1 MAFATGGKGGAQS
14 DINVTP
20 LVDVVLVLLIIFM
33 VVTPLLQVSLEAEIP
48 KDEKTEPPPPPPPDE
63 PVQVVISVKSD
74 GTYLNLDK
82 VNDQQLEERLTSMMK
97 SRPKEKKIAFVTG
110 EDGLAFGAIVHVM
123 DIARGAGVKN
133 VGIIDPLQLSPGRQA
148 APSC

>member
-33 VVTPLLQVSLEAEIP
+33 VVTPLLQKSLEAEIP
-48 KDEKTEPPPPPPPDE
+48 DQDAPPSPPDPTEPI
-63 PVQVVISVKSD
+63 QVVISVKRD

-82 VNDQQLEERLTSMMK
+82 VTDEELATRLEGMMK
-97 SRPKEKKIAFVTG
+97 SRAKEKRLAFVTG
-110 EDGLAFGAIVHVM
+110 EDDLAFGAIAHVM
-123 DIARGAGVKN
+123 DIARGAKVEH
-133 VGIIDPLQLSPGRQA
+133 VGIIDPLQ
-148 APSC
+148 

>member
-48 KDEKTEPPPPPPPDE
+48 KDDQTEPPPPPNPNDPI
-63 PVQVVISVKSD
+63 QVVISVKRD

-82 VNDQQLEERLTSMMK
+82 VDDEQLATRLESMMK
-97 SRPKEKKIAFVTG
+97 GREKSKRIAFITG
-110 EDGLAFGAIVHVM
+110 EDGLPFGSIVHVM
-123 DIARGAGVKN
+123 DIARGAKVEN
-133 VGIIDPLQLSPGRQA
+133 VGIIDPL
-148 APSC
+148 